1 MRGVEREIQRYK
13 GLVNKYASDATGYE
27 EGLGL
32 LEKKGEC
39 RT

>member
-1 MRGVEREIQRYK
+1 MEEVEEKIQHYK
-13 GLVNKYASDATGYE
+13 GLVSRWKNDATGYE
-27 EGLGL
+27 ERLGL